1 MVKGRWVGFSVAD
14 SQCGESKA
22 TSKRWLTGGAQ
33 ATQRGVMQ
41 VEPSDRIS
49 GGFATWGR
57 QRAGWGKAAAGCSS
71 PRGALCVERV
81 AVAFDVLPSVCSF

>member
-1 MVKGRWVGFSVAD
+1 MGFSVED
-14 SQCGESKA
+14 SQYGESKA

-49 GGFATWGR
+49 GGFAAWGR